1 MQPVYIATTRIE
13 LDRENANIL
22 PCQGTDSYDIM
33 MDLENYIETQ
43 SKILTSETLALL
55 TIRNNPLSTR
65 PEFSSPDGQSEA
77 VASGSLAIL
86 KRTPEL
92 AEILGSLNVKLAP
105 NRRLNDVRMES
116 T

>member
-55 TIRNNPLSTR
+55 TIRNNALSTR
-65 PEFSSPDGQSEA
+65 PEFSSPNGPSQA
-77 VASGSLAIL
+77 FASGSLANQ
-86 KRTPEL
+86 KRPPER
-92 AEILGSLNVKLAP
+92 AEFLRSFSVTRVTNSRLMDRSL
-105 NRRLNDVRMES
+105 DS
-116 T
+116 